1 MALNMSEVYI
11 LSAAR
16 TPIGSFQGSLASRPT
31 VELGATV
38 VKAVV
43 SRAGIAPSDVEE
55 CIMGNVLAAGEGQAP
70 ARQAAIFGG
79 LPVSTECLTINKMCG
94 SGLKAV
100 MLAAQSIRLGDAH
113 MIVAGGM
120 ESMTNAPYLLPK
132 ARSGYRYGNGEIID
146 SMQYDGLFDV
156 YNRYLM
162 GNAAEL
168 CAREC
173 NISRQAQDEFT
184 ISSYE
189 RAIKAQKDGL
199 FSSEIVPVV
208 WNERGKEVSVFEDDE
223 PKNFRPD
230 KIPTL
235 KPAFE
240 QGGTVTAA
248 NASKI
253 NDGAAALLV
262 ASSESVKSRGLKPIA
277 KILAMATAAKKPE
290 YFTTAPIDAI
300 PKVLKNANLTLNDID
315 LFEVNEAFAVVS
327 LAAEKM
333 LGIPHEKMN
342 VNGGA
347 VALGHP
353 IGASGARIL
362 VTLLNALEQRGLKRG
377 LAAICLGGGEAVA
390 MIVERI

>member
-1 MALNMSEVYI
+1 MTEAYI
-11 LSAAR
+11 VSAAR
-16 TPIGSFQGSLASRPT
+16 TPIGGFQGSLASRPT

-43 SRAGIAPSDVEE
+43 SRAGVSPSEVEE
-55 CIMGNVLAAGEGQAP
+55 CIMGNVLSAGEGQAP

-79 LPVSTECLTINKMCG
+79 LPVSTACLTINKMCG

-100 MLAAQSIRLGDAH
+100 MLAAQAIMLGDAH
-113 MIVAGGM
+113 LVVAGGM

-132 ARSGYRYGNGEIID
+132 ARSGYRYGHGEIID

-156 YNRYLM
+156 YNRFLM

-173 NISRQAQDEFT
+173 NISRQEQDEFA

-189 RAIKAQKDGL
+189 RAIKAQKEGW
-199 FSSEIVPVV
+199 FSAEIVPVV
-208 WNERGKEVSVFEDDE
+208 WEERGKVISVCEDEE
-223 PKNFRPD
+223 PKNFRPE

-240 QGGTVTAA
+240 PGGTVTAA

-253 NDGAAALLV
+253 NDGAAAVLV
-262 ASSESVKSRGLKPIA
+262 ASAEALKAKGLKPMA
-277 KILAMATAAKKPE
+277 KILAMATAAKQPE

-300 PKVLKNANLTLNDID
+300 SKVLKKANLTLNDID
-315 LFEVNEAFAVVS
+315 LFEVNEAFAVVG
-327 LAAEKM
+327 LVAEKS
-333 LGIPHEKMN
+333 LGIPHEKLN
-342 VNGGA
+342 VHGGA

-362 VTLLNALEQRGLKRG
+362 VTLLHALEQRGSKRG

-390 MIVERI
+390 MIVERT

>member
-1 MALNMSEVYI
+1 MTEAYI
-11 LSAAR
+11 VSATR

-38 VKAVV
+38 VKAAV
-43 SRAGIAPSDVEE
+43 SRAGISPNEVEE
-55 CIMGNVLAAGEGQAP
+55 CIMGNVLSAGEGQAP

-79 LPVSTECLTINKMCG
+79 LPVTTECLTINKMCG

-100 MLAAQSIRLGDAH
+100 MLASQSIMLGEAH
-113 MIVAGGM
+113 VIVAGGM
-120 ESMTNAPYLLPK
+120 ESMSNAPYLLPK

-168 CAREC
+168 CARDC
-173 NISRQAQDEFT
+173 HISREAQDEFAV
-184 ISSYE
+184 SSYE
-189 RAIKAQKDGL
+189 RAIKAQKEEL
-199 FSSEIVPVV
+199 FKEEIVSVV
-208 WNERGKEVSVFEDDE
+208 WDERGKSVSVSEDDE

-240 QGGTVTAA
+240 PGGTVTAA

-253 NDGAAALLV
+253 NDGAAAVVV
-262 ASSESVKSRGLKPIA
+262 ASAEAVKTKGLKPIA

-300 PKVLKNANLTLNDID
+300 PKVLKKANLTLNDIG

-327 LAAEKM
+327 LAAEKS

-362 VTLLNALEQRGLKRG
+362 VTLLHALKQRDLKRG

-390 MIVERI
+390 MIVERV

>member
-1 MALNMSEVYI
+1 MSEAYI
-11 LSAAR
+11 VSAVR
-16 TPIGSFQGSLASRPT
+16 TPIGSFQGALASRPA

-38 VKAVV
+38 VKAAV
-43 SRAGIAPSDVEE
+43 SRAGLEPADVEA
-55 CIMGNVLAAGEGQAP
+55 CIMGNVLPAGLGQAP

-79 LPVSTECLTINKMCG
+79 LPVATECLTINKMCG

-100 MLAAQSIRLGDAH
+100 MLAAQSIMLGDANVV
-113 MIVAGGM
+113 VAGGM

-156 YNRYLM
+156 YNRFLM
-162 GNAAEL
+162 GNAAEI

-173 NISRQAQDEFT
+173 HISREAQDEFA

-189 RAIKAQKDGL
+189 RALKAQREGL
-199 FSSEIVPVV
+199 FKDEIVEVV
-208 WNERGKEVSVFEDDE
+208 WDERGKRIVVSEDEE
-223 PKNFRPD
+223 PKNFRPE

-240 QGGTVTAA
+240 SGGTVTAA

-253 NDGAAALLV
+253 NDGAAALV
-262 ASSESVKSRGLKPIA
+262 VMSADAAKRKGIKPIA
-277 KILAMATAAKKPE
+277 KIVAMSTAAKKPE

-300 PKVLKNANLTLNDID
+300 AKVLKKANLALSDID
-315 LFEVNEAFAVVS
+315 LFEVNEAFSVVT
-327 LAAEKM
+327 LAAEKS
-333 LGIPHEKMN
+333 LGIPHSKMN
-342 VNGGA
+342 VHGGA

-362 VTLLNALEQRGLKRG
+362 VTLLHALKQRDLKRG
-377 LAAICLGGGEAVA
+377 LAAICLGGGEAVS
-390 MIVERI
+390 MIVELA

>member
-1 MALNMSEVYI
+1 MTEAYI
-11 LSAAR
+11 VSAAR

-43 SRAGIAPSDVEE
+43 SRAGISPSEVEE
-55 CIMGNVLAAGEGQAP
+55 CIMGNVLSAGVGQAP

-100 MLAAQSIRLGDAH
+100 MLAAQSIMLGDAH
-113 MIVAGGM
+113 VVVAGGM

-173 NISRQAQDEFT
+173 NISRQAQDEFA

-189 RAIKAQKDGL
+189 RAICAQKQGL
-199 FSSEIVPVV
+199 FKDEIETVM
-208 WNERGKEVSVFEDDE
+208 WDERGKSVIVSEDEE
-223 PKNFRPD
+223 PKNFRP
-230 KIPTL
+230 
-235 KPAFE
+235 
-240 QGGTVTAA
+240 
-248 NASKI
+248 
-253 NDGAAALLV
+253 
-262 ASSESVKSRGLKPIA
+262 
-277 KILAMATAAKKPE
+277 
-290 YFTTAPIDAI
+290 
-300 PKVLKNANLTLNDID
+300 
-315 LFEVNEAFAVVS
+315 
-327 LAAEKM
+327 EKFR
-333 LGIPHEKMN
+333 P
-342 VNGGA
+342 
-347 VALGHP
+347 
-353 IGASGARIL
+353 
-362 VTLLNALEQRGLKRG
+362 
-377 LAAICLGGGEAVA
+377 
-390 MIVERI
+390 

>member
-1 MALNMSEVYI
+1 MSEVYI

-240 QGGTVTAA
+240 QGGTITAA

>member
-1 MALNMSEVYI
+1 MSEAYI
-11 LSAAR
+11 LSAVR

-38 VKAVV
+38 VKAAVM
-43 SRAGIAPSDVEE
+43 RAGVDPSDVQE
-55 CIMGNVLAAGEGQAP
+55 CIMGNVLSAGEGQAP

-100 MLAAQSIRLGDAH
+100 MLASQSIRLGDTH

-132 ARSGYRYGNGEIID
+132 ARNGYRYGNGEIID

-168 CAREC
+168 CARDC

-189 RAIKAQKDGL
+189 RAVKAQKDGL
-199 FSSEIVPVV
+199 FNSEIVPVV
-208 WNERGKEVSVFEDDE
+208 WNARGKEVAVSEDDE

-253 NDGAAALLV
+253 NDGAAAVIV
-262 ASSESVKSRGLKPIA
+262 ASSQVIKSKGLNPIA
-277 KILAMATAAKKPE
+277 KILATATAAKKPE

-327 LAAEKM
+327 LAAEQS

-342 VNGGA
+342 INGGA

-362 VTLLNALEQRGLKRG
+362 VTLLHALEQRGLKRG
-377 LAAICLGGGEAVA
+377 LAAICLGGGEAVS
-390 MIVERI
+390 MIVERV

>member
-1 MALNMSEVYI
+1 MSEVYI

-38 VKAVV
+38 VKAAI

-55 CIMGNVLAAGEGQAP
+55 CIMGNVLTAGEGQAP

-146 SMQYDGLFDV
+146 SVQYDGLFDV

-173 NISRQAQDEFT
+173 GISRQAQDEFA

-199 FSSEIVPVV
+199 FNAEIVRVV
-208 WNERGKEVSVFEDDE
+208 WQERGKEVVVSEDDE

-248 NASKI
+248 NASKL
-253 NDGAAALLV
+253 NDGAAALVV
-262 ASSESVKSRGLKPIA
+262 ASSESVKRRGLKPIA

-327 LAAEKM
+327 LAAEQS

-342 VNGGA
+342 INGGA

-362 VTLLNALEQRGLKRG
+362 VTLLHALEQRGLKRG
-377 LAAICLGGGEAVA
+377 LAAICLGGGEAVS
-390 MIVERI
+390 MIVERV

>member
-1 MALNMSEVYI
+1 MSEAYI
-11 LSAAR
+11 VSAVR

-31 VELGATV
+31 VELGA
-38 VKAVV
+38 AVV
-43 SRAGIAPSDVEE
+43 RAAVARAGISPTEVAE
-55 CIMGNVLAAGEGQAP
+55 CTMGNVLAAGEGQAP

-94 SGLKAV
+94 SGMKAV
-100 MLAAQSIRLGDAH
+100 MLAAQSIMLGDAH
-113 MIVAGGM
+113 VVVAGGM
-120 ESMTNAPYLLPK
+120 ESMSNAPYLLPK
-132 ARSGYRYGNGEIID
+132 ARTGYRYGNGEIID

-173 NISRQAQDEFT
+173 NISRQAQDEFA

-189 RAIKAQKDGL
+189 RAIKAQKEGL
-199 FSSEIVPVV
+199 FKDEIVSVV
-208 WNERGKEVSVFEDDE
+208 WNERGKEIVVSEDDE

-240 QGGTVTAA
+240 EGGTVTAA

-262 ASSESVKSRGLKPIA
+262 MSSETVKQKGVKPIA
-277 KILAMATAAKKPE
+277 KIVSMATAAKKPE

-300 PKVLKNANLTLNDID
+300 PKALKKANLSLNDID

-327 LAAEKM
+327 LAAEKS

-362 VTLLNALEQRGLKRG
+362 VTLLHALKQRGLKRG
-377 LAAICLGGGEAVA
+377 LAAICLGGGEAVS
-390 MIVERI
+390 MVVELV

>member
-1 MALNMSEVYI
+1 MLEAYI
-11 LSAAR
+11 VSAVR

-38 VKAVV
+38 VRAAVAH
-43 SRAGIAPSDVEE
+43 AGIAPTDVEE
-55 CIMGNVLAAGEGQAP
+55 CTMGNVLAAGEGQAP

-79 LPVSTECLTINKMCG
+79 LPVTTECLTINKMCG
-94 SGLKAV
+94 SGMKAV
-100 MLAAQSIRLGDAH
+100 MLAAQSIMLGDTHVA
-113 MIVAGGM
+113 VAGGM
-120 ESMTNAPYLLPK
+120 ESMSNAPYLLPK
-132 ARSGYRYGNGEIID
+132 ARTGYRYGNGEIID
-146 SMQYDGLFDV
+146 SMQYDGLLDV

-173 NISRQAQDEFT
+173 NISRQAQDEFAV
-184 ISSYE
+184 SSYE
-189 RAIKAQKDGL
+189 RAIKAQKEGL
-199 FSSEIVPVV
+199 FKDEIVSVV
-208 WNERGKEVSVFEDDE
+208 WNERGKEVAISEDDE

-240 QGGTVTAA
+240 EGGTVTPA

-262 ASSESVKSRGLKPIA
+262 MSSEAVMQKGVKPIA
-277 KILAMATAAKKPE
+277 KIVSMATAAKKPE

-300 PKVLKNANLTLNDID
+300 PKALKKANLSLNDID

-327 LAAEKM
+327 LAAEKS

-342 VNGGA
+342 VHGGA

-362 VTLLNALEQRGLKRG
+362 VTLLHALKQRGLKRG
-377 LAAICLGGGEAVA
+377 LAAICLGGGEAVS
-390 MIVERI
+390 MIVELV

>member
-1 MALNMSEVYI
+1 MSEAYI
-11 LSAAR
+11 LSAVR

-38 VKAVV
+38 VKAAVM
-43 SRAGIAPSDVEE
+43 RAGVDPSDVQE
-55 CIMGNVLAAGEGQAP
+55 CIMGNVLSAGEGQAP

-100 MLAAQSIRLGDAH
+100 MLASQSIRLGDAH

-132 ARSGYRYGNGEIID
+132 ARNGYRYGNGEIID

-168 CAREC
+168 CARDC

-189 RAIKAQKDGL
+189 RAVKAQKDGL
-199 FSSEIVPVV
+199 FNSEIVPVV
-208 WNERGKEVSVFEDDE
+208 WTERGKEVAVSEDDE

-253 NDGAAALLV
+253 NDGAAAVLV
-262 ASSESVKSRGLKPIA
+262 ASSEVIKSKGLKPIA
-277 KILAMATAAKKPE
+277 KILATATAAKKPE

-327 LAAEKM
+327 LAAEQS

-342 VNGGA
+342 INGGA

-362 VTLLNALEQRGLKRG
+362 VTLLHALEQRGLKRG
-377 LAAICLGGGEAVA
+377 LAAICLGGGEAVS
-390 MIVERI
+390 MIVERV

>member
-1 MALNMSEVYI
+1 MPEAYI
-11 LSAAR
+11 LSTAR

-43 SRAGIAPSDVEE
+43 SRAGLAPSDVEE
-55 CIMGNVLAAGEGQAP
+55 CIMGNVLTAGEGQAP

-79 LPVSTECLTINKMCG
+79 LPVTTECLTINKVCG

-100 MLAAQSIRLGDAH
+100 MLAAQSIMLGDAH
-113 MIVAGGM
+113 VIVAGGM
-120 ESMTNAPYLLPK
+120 ESMSNVPYLLLK
-132 ARSGYRYGNGEIID
+132 ARTGYRYGHGELID
-146 SMQYDGLFDV
+146 SMQFDGLFDV

-173 NISRQAQDEFT
+173 NLSRQAQDEFA

-189 RAIKAQKDGL
+189 RAIYAQKNGL
-199 FSSEIVPVV
+199 FKDEIVNVV
-208 WNERGKEVSVFEDDE
+208 WNERGKEIVVSEDDE
-223 PKNFRPD
+223 PKNFRPE

-240 QGGTVTAA
+240 PEGTITAA

-253 NDGAAALLV
+253 NDGAAAVLV
-262 ASSESVKSRGLKPIA
+262 VSSDIVKSKGLKPIA

-300 PKVLKNANLTLNDID
+300 TKVLKKANLTLNDID

-327 LAAEKM
+327 LAVERA

-362 VTLLNALEQRGLKRG
+362 VTLLHALKQRNLKRG
-377 LAAICLGGGEAVA
+377 LAAICLGGGEAVS
-390 MIVERI
+390 MIVECV

>member
-1 MALNMSEVYI
+1 MSEAYI

-38 VKAVV
+38 VKAAVMR
-43 SRAGIAPSDVEE
+43 SGIDPSDVQE
-55 CIMGNVLAAGEGQAP
+55 CIMGNVLSAGEGQAP

-100 MLAAQSIRLGDAH
+100 MLASQSIRLGDAH

-132 ARSGYRYGNGEIID
+132 ARNGYRYGNGEIID

-168 CAREC
+168 CARDC

-189 RAIKAQKDGL
+189 RAVKAQKDGL

-208 WNERGKEVSVFEDDE
+208 WNERGKEVAVSEDDE

-253 NDGAAALLV
+253 NDGAAAVLV
-262 ASSESVKSRGLKPIA
+262 ASSEVIKSKGLKPIA
-277 KILAMATAAKKPE
+277 KILATATAAKKPE

-327 LAAEKM
+327 LVAEQS

-342 VNGGA
+342 INGGA

-362 VTLLNALEQRGLKRG
+362 VTLLHALEQRGLKRG
-377 LAAICLGGGEAVA
+377 LAAICLGGGEAVS
-390 MIVERI
+390 MIVERV

>member
-1 MALNMSEVYI
+1 MTEAYI
-11 LSAAR
+11 VSATR

-38 VKAVV
+38 VKAAV
-43 SRAGIAPSDVEE
+43 SRAGISPNEVEE
-55 CIMGNVLAAGEGQAP
+55 CIMGNVLSAGEGQAP

-79 LPVSTECLTINKMCG
+79 LPVTTECLTINKMCG
-94 SGLKAV
+94 SGLKSV
-100 MLAAQSIRLGDAH
+100 MLASQSIMLGEAH
-113 MIVAGGM
+113 VIVAGGM
-120 ESMTNAPYLLPK
+120 ESMSNAPYLLPK

-168 CAREC
+168 CARDC
-173 NISRQAQDEFT
+173 HISREAQDEFAV
-184 ISSYE
+184 SSYE
-189 RAIKAQKDGL
+189 RAIKAQKEEL
-199 FSSEIVPVV
+199 FKEEIVSVV
-208 WNERGKEVSVFEDDE
+208 WDERGKSVSVSEDDE

-240 QGGTVTAA
+240 PGGTVTAA

-253 NDGAAALLV
+253 NDGAAAVVV
-262 ASSESVKSRGLKPIA
+262 ASAEAVKTKGLKPIA

-300 PKVLKNANLTLNDID
+300 PKVLKKANLTLNDID

-327 LAAEKM
+327 LAAEKS

-362 VTLLNALEQRGLKRG
+362 VTLLHALKQRDLKRG

-390 MIVERI
+390 MIVERV